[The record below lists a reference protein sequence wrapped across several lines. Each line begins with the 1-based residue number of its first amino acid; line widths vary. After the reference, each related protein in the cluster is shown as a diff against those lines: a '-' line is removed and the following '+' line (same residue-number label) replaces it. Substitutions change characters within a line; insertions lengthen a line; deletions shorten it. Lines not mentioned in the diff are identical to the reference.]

1 MKFYFCLFEDVLL
14 NKQRLT
20 GGDLLA
26 RDEYFIT
33 LYRGNDFLPQ
43 QVASALAE
51 RSIMLSSQK
60 VREDDGIE
68 IQPNKTP
75 TIGKQGLTEN
85 IAGIERKSEESR
97 HFLLAQSLEAKL
109 AIVSNSHDYII
120 LYAEFACACF
130 P

>member
-1 MKFYFCLFEDVLL
+1 ML

-51 RSIMLSSQK
+51 RFIMLSSQK
-60 VREDDGIE
+60 VGEEDGIE
-68 IQPNKTP
+68 IQPKKTP
-75 TIGKQGLTEN
+75 TVGKHGLTEN
-85 IAGIERKSEESR
+85 IVGIERKAEESR

-109 AIVSNSHDYII
+109 AIVSDSNDYISI
-120 LYAEFACACF
+120 RYAEFACECF